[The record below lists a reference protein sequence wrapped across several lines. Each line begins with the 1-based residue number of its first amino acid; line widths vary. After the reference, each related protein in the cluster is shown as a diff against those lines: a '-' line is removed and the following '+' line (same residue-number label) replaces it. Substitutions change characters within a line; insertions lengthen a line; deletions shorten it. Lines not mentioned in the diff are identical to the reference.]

1 VGRYRNGFGKIKKK
15 NRQKDKNEKRNE
27 NAKKFKHR
35 KNSGLPIVGNSISFS
50 LFNKGYAVS
59 FLADVRGYLTIKCL
73 KLRDFVFGKW
83 NFSENTGFFTYF
95 PEMGNAEPLILQYF
109 ITK

>member
-1 VGRYRNGFGKIKKK
+1 MPFSISCAPVARTKSFGKQ
-15 NRQKDKNEKRNE
+15 RQGEWSE
-27 NAKKFKHR
+27 MPSSQH
-35 KNSGLPIVGNSISFS
+35 
-50 LFNKGYAVS
+50 
-59 FLADVRGYLTIKCL
+59 RGYLTIKCL

-95 PEMGNAEPLILQYF
+95 PEMGNAEPLIFQCF